1 MSDPA
6 ARTRTE
12 SDVDPRLATF
22 GQPLKRHSVEG
33 EQEGG
38 KLPRKESWGAHSLAG
53 ALPAAGPP
61 ASKDSWKRPTRT
73 QELRIAKSKDQGLG
87 LSLSKMNVVA
97 TGVLVADL
105 SGLAA
110 SVRGLRKGSIIYGI
124 ASSHTENKMVDV
136 NSYDAAVKLLAGAE
150 GTVVL
155 RVGVAPAAVPEG
167 WKEVTDK
174 GELKFV
180 HKATLYK
187 SIEHPACIPPDT
199 LEAKLRDAGAEQSR
213 TGLLEE
219 SSRSRGIRS
228 RAPES
233 TKSEDGTTTSNPTGF
248 TTTSL

>member
-1 MSDPA
+1 MSSLA
-6 ARTRTE
+6 GTRTE

-33 EQEGG
+33 EQDVA

-61 ASKDSWKRPTRT
+61 ASKDSSKRPTRT
-73 QELRIAKSKDQGLG
+73 QELRITKPKDQGLG
-87 LSLSKMNVVA
+87 LSLSKRNVVA
-97 TGVLVADL
+97 AGVLIADL

-124 ASSHTENKMVDV
+124 ASSHTGNKLVDV
-136 NSYDAAVKLLAGAE
+136 NSYDAAVQLLAGAE
-150 GTVVL
+150 GAVVL

-180 HKATLYK
+180 HKASNYK
-187 SIEHPACIPPDT
+187 SSEHPACIPPET
-199 LEAKLRDAGAEQSR
+199 LEAKLRDAGADQSR
-213 TGLLEE
+213 SAGLAEH
-219 SSRSRGIRS
+219 SRSRGTRS
-228 RAPES
+228 RAAES
-233 TKSEDGTTTSNPTGF
+233 TKSDDGTANTPTGF